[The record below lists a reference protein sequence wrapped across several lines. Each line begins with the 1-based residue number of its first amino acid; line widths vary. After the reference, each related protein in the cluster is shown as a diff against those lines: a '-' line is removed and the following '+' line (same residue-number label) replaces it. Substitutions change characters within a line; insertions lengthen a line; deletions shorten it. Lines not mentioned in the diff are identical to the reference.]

1 MYEVRKSVLSVH
13 QIFVQM
19 LVMVI
24 VIRGM
29 RVPIIRPIVMLRTHL
44 IPLSVRV
51 ILMAVIVVLVAQMDR
66 PFVR

>member
-24 VIRGM
+24 VPDKE
-29 RVPIIRPIVMLRTHL
+29 VVA
-44 IPLSVRV
+44 PLASVKV
-51 ILMAVIVVLVAQMDR
+51 TILVGEVA
-66 PFVR
+66 